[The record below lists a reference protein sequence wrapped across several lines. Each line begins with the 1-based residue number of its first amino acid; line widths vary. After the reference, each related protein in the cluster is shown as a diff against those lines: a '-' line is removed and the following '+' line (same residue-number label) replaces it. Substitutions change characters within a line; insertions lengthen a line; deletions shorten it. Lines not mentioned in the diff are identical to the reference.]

1 MANGINWG
9 RIYCFSWWGDVD
21 DTTDAIFIP
30 SAPTCWISDVLEL
43 SVDSTAYKVDTILI
57 TADQTLI

>member
-9 RIYCFSWWGDVD
+9 RIYCLSWWGDVD